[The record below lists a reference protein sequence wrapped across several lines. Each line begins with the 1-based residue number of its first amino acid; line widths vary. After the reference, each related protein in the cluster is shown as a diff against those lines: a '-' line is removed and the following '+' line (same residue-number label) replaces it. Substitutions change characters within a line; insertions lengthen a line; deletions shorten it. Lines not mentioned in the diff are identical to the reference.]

1 MNTNR
6 EVYDFYEKGA
16 EVGRLE
22 RGLGIIE
29 ADRTKELLGRF
40 IKPDM
45 TVYDVG
51 GGIGYYS
58 DWLAA
63 RGCTVSLFELAPSA
77 VQYAKDHQTVPYY
90 AAAADARALP
100 VRDASCDALL
110 LMGPLYH
117 LLGNADRLQAL
128 SEAYRALR
136 SGGVLIAT
144 GISKF
149 SSATWA
155 LSVYRTANDFIDD
168 EVYMDMLRGEL
179 STGEH
184 HRPAEYPNFIAE
196 AYFHTPEQ
204 FAAEIKEAGFQIDRM
219 LAIEGLI
226 WSTPGLNGKW
236 EEPAARARLQELLC
250 LTETEPS
257 VLGFSPHFM
266 AVAVKNSKGD

>member
-1 MNTNR
+1 MNIVNKES

-16 EVGRLE
+16 EIGRLE

-29 ADRTKELLGRF
+29 AARTKELLSRF
-40 IKPDM
+40 IKPGM

-51 GGIGYYS
+51 GGIGYYA

-63 RGCTVSLFELAPSA
+63 RGNTVFLYELADSA
-77 VQYAKDHQTVPYY
+77 VQYAKEHQTVYY
-90 AAAADARALP
+90 EAVTADARALP
-100 VRDASCDALL
+100 VPDASCDVLL

-117 LLGNADRLQAL
+117 LLDKEDRLRTL
-128 SEAYRALR
+128 SESYRALR
-136 SGGVLIAT
+136 PGGLLIAT

-149 SSATWA
+149 SSVTWA

-179 STGEH
+179 TTCEH
-184 HRPAEYPNFIAE
+184 HRPEKYPNFIAK

-204 FAAEIKEAGFQIDRM
+204 FAAEITEAGFQMDHM

-226 WSTPGLNGKW
+226 WSTPDLNAKW
-236 EEPAARARLQELLC
+236 EDPAARTRLQELLR
-250 LTETEPS
+250 LTESEPS
-257 VLGFSPHFM
+257 VLGYSPHFL
-266 AVAVKNSKGD
+266 AAATK